1 MNKLDKLKKERRFL
15 ESKLLAKR
23 NNKAAKEAY
32 DALQPFFKKI
42 DGMDDYQPL
51 GRVRLVYLFLESELS
66 NDKELFNCYGR
77 FANLIEGIEV

>member
-1 MNKLDKLKKERRFL
+1 MG
-15 ESKLLAKR
+15 SVVTGH
-23 NNKAAKEAY
+23 
-32 DALQPFFKKI
+32 FFKKI

-51 GRVRLVYLFLESELS
+51 GRVRLVYLFLESELN